1 MSRLEPMSGRCNPD
15 FLVFKYAN
23 ITLDW
28 TDTESIADDNL
39 SVVCL
44 APDSPNVSVAPLSSE
59 PVDLFTELESIA
71 DQMRTFISNV
81 NRQHKG
87 NNNCLEI
94 ACKDEQIEDA
104 VYALG
109 TIFYLN
115 FNDPR
120 GCRHVRFTLPRDNP
134 TVVDEDEVRQI
145 IYGDLLR
152 TPIRVLA
159 KKLRAWIA
167 DPNGPESIR
176 VQKVARIRELCGQ
189 FKLNVTNE
197 KDGVLLTKSK
207 KFKGASTVIDE
218 KKVETVLREKRRRVV
233 KLEKHLF
240 LKTPHAT
247 APIAS
252 QAGTEDPLLHSITNE
267 LRSFVADTDGPR
279 SMTISKSAFSPEVSQ
294 LAAVFSLAVTPESDI
309 IVLTKKTQG
318 PFVVSETK
326 VAEVINR
333 NGKRVREEDN
343 ESAEVP
349 PDSPLP
355 SDEEDPGPDTE
366 ESQNETRSLEQ
377 EIRKFVVD
385 AHGPTSMT
393 LYCPNNAKNLTVF
406 LLAHAFGLIFSETP
420 GPGSRYV
427 QLTRTAN
434 TTIQNIDE
442 ASVKRLLV
450 ESHSS
455 FRAAQLILEG
465 GPDCRQISDI
475 KGFEQCLRAFIDDA
489 EAKTFSIPY
498 TPDPRIIALANV
510 FHLNVKRNGDQMT
523 VRRRLKGG
531 HAINEKK
538 LAKALRMSVDE
549 PKRKRRR
556 KTTISA
562 PSSSNCADQFPD
574 IEVPALSLWLRAFV
588 NNAQGP
594 SDMTIPPTSQK
605 TQEDVTQLAAAFGLD
620 AAFNDG
626 FTTLKKTGRGVDEWK
641 VAQLTKK

>member
-1 MSRLEPMSGRCNPD
+1 MSRLEGVSGWKD
-15 FLVFKYAN
+15 TKS
-23 ITLDW
+23 IT
-28 TDTESIADDNL
+28 DDNL
-39 SVVCL
+39 SIVCL
-44 APDSPNVSVAPLSSE
+44 APDSPTFSVAPLSSE
-59 PVDLFTELESIA
+59 PVDVFAELESIS
-71 DQMRTFISNV
+71 DQMRTFISDV
-81 NRQHKG
+81 NCQHNRNDK
-87 NNNCLEI
+87 CLEI

-109 TIFYLN
+109 NIFYLN
-115 FNDPR
+115 FKGPR
-120 GCRHVRFTLPRDNP
+120 GSRYVRFTLPIGAP

-152 TPIRVLA
+152 TPIRVLM

-176 VQKVARIRELCGQ
+176 VQKVARIRQLCRQ
-189 FKLNVTNE
+189 FKLNVIDE
-197 KDGVLLTKSK
+197 KDELLLTKSK
-207 KFKGASTVIDE
+207 KLKGAPTLINE
-218 KKVETVLREKRRRVV
+218 KNVEKVLREKRKRAV
-233 KLEKHLF
+233 KAEKQLF
-240 LKTPHAT
+240 LKTHRAA
-247 APIAS
+247 APIEA
-252 QAGTEDPLLHSITNE
+252 QGVIEDSLLHSFTNE

-294 LAAVFSLAVTPESDI
+294 LAAMFSLAVTPESDAI
-309 IVLTKKTQG
+309 ILTKKTQG

-326 VAEVINR
+326 VAEVINK

-343 ESAEVP
+343 EDAEVP
-349 PDSPLP
+349 PDSPLS
-355 SDEEDPGPDTE
+355 SDEQDPGPDTG
-366 ESQNETRSLEQ
+366 ESQTETRNLEQ

-393 LYCPNNAKNLTVF
+393 LYCPDNAKNLTVF

-420 GPGSRYV
+420 GPGSCYV

-442 ASVKRLLV
+442 ASVKRLLI
-450 ESHSS
+450 ESHPS

-475 KGFEQCLRAFIDDA
+475 KGFEQCLHAFIDDA
-489 EAKTFSIPY
+489 EAKIFSIPY
-498 TPDPRIIALANV
+498 TSDPRVTALANV
-510 FHLNVKRNGDQMT
+510 FRLDVKRNGDQMT

-531 HAINEKK
+531 LTINEKK

-562 PSSSNCADQFPD
+562 PSSSDSAEQFPN
-574 IEVPALSLWLRAFV
+574 IEVPALSLWLRAFL

-594 SDMTIPPTSQK
+594 LEMTIPPTSQR

-620 AAFNDG
+620 AAFNNG
-626 FTTLKKTGRGVDEWK
+626 FTSLKKTGRGR
-641 VAQLTKK
+641 

>member
-1 MSRLEPMSGRCNPD
+1 MSKLEGAS
-15 FLVFKYAN
+15 
-23 ITLDW
+23 DW
-28 TDTESIADDNL
+28 KDTESITDDNL

-44 APDSPNVSVAPLSSE
+44 APDSPNFSVASLSSE

-71 DQMRTFISNV
+71 DQMRSFISNV
-81 NRQHKG
+81 NRQH
-87 NNNCLEI
+87 NDNSNCLEI

-115 FNDPR
+115 FNVPR
-120 GCRHVRFTLPRDNP
+120 GCRHVRFTLPTDAP

-152 TPIRVLA
+152 TPIRALA
-159 KKLRAWIA
+159 KKLRVWIA
-167 DPNGPESIR
+167 DPNGSESIR
-176 VQKVARIRELCGQ
+176 VQKVARIQELCGQ
-189 FKLNVTNE
+189 FKLKATYE

-218 KKVETVLREKRRRVV
+218 KNVETILREKRRRAVT
-233 KLEKHLF
+233 LEKHLF
-240 LKTPHAT
+240 LKTHRAT
-247 APIAS
+247 ASIAS
-252 QAGTEDPLLHSITNE
+252 QAVIEDPLSNLHPITNE
-267 LRSFVADTDGPR
+267 LRSFVADIDGPR

-294 LAAVFSLAVTPESDI
+294 LAAVFSLAITPESDT

-326 VAEVINR
+326 VADVINR
-333 NGKRVREEDN
+333 NGKRVREEDS
-343 ESAEVP
+343 EDAEMP

-355 SDEEDPGPDTE
+355 SDGEDPGPATK

-385 AHGPTSMT
+385 AQGPTSMT
-393 LYCPNNAKNLTVF
+393 LYCPDNAKTLAVF
-406 LLAHAFGLIFSETP
+406 LLAHAFGLLCCETP

-427 QLTRTAN
+427 QLTRTAD
-434 TTIQNIDE
+434 TTSQNIDE
-442 ASVKRLLV
+442 ASVKRLLE
-450 ESHSS
+450 ESHPS

-465 GPDCRQISDI
+465 GPDCQQILDI

-498 TPDPRIIALANV
+498 TTDPRVTALANV
-510 FHLNVKRNGDQMT
+510 FHLEVSQNGDRMT
-523 VRRRLKGG
+523 LHRRLKGKP
-531 HAINEKK
+531 AISEKK
-538 LAKALRMSVDE
+538 LAKVLRMNVHE
-549 PKRKRRR
+549 PKRKKQ
-556 KTTISA
+556 KTIISA
-562 PSSSNCADQFPD
+562 PSSSNSAEQFPD

-594 SDMTIPPTSQK
+594 SEMTIPPTSQK

-620 AAFNDG
+620 SAFNNG
-626 FTTLKKTGRGVDEWK
+626 FTSLKKTGRGVDEWK
-641 VAQLTKK
+641 VAQLTKN